1 MVFDLTILE
10 PNKPEYPSCL
20 HDKSFFTPSPK
31 IWAIGNPKIL
41 DLPLVGLFC
50 SVKCPGDIILGTYDL
65 ARILRDAGVAVIG
78 GFHSP
83 IEKDCLDL
91 LLRGTQP
98 VVICPAR
105 NIEHMRIKKEFR
117 RPLDE
122 GRLLFLSPFG
132 EIHRRPT
139 VKISHC
145 RNLFVAALS
154 AVLFVAH
161 AGPNS
166 KTESICRE
174 ALSWKKPIYTFD
186 SNYNEHLIE
195 MGARAITLD
204 NVSDWAKFLTANP
217 NQERL

>member
-1 MVFDLTILE
+1 MAFHLTIIE
-10 PNKPEYPSCL
+10 PDKPEYPSSL
-20 HDKSFFTPSPK
+20 HDKNFLDLSAK
-31 IWAIGNPKIL
+31 IRAIGNPKIL
-41 DLPLVGLFC
+41 DRPLVGLFC
-50 SVKCPGDIILGTYDL
+50 SVKCPGDLILRTYDL
-65 ARILRDAGVAVIG
+65 VRILRDVNVAVIG

-105 NIEHMRIKKEFR
+105 SVERMRIKKEHR
-117 RPLDE
+117 QPLNE
-122 GRLLFLSPFG
+122 GRLLFLSPFNKSQ
-132 EIHRRPT
+132 RRPT
-139 VKISHC
+139 VKTSHC

-186 SNYNEHLIE
+186 SNYNEHLIQ